1 VNVPAKPSNLPLL
14 KGMRARSLLLNH
26 FFLPKGVAMLEQAA
40 QHALVIIAQ
49 LNIEEMWGLSA
60 ETQWDY
66 VQSVVGYLS
75 DAVALSDA
83 LLRIMLRYYHTE
95 HALVDAL
102 RDPGHPEHS
111 EQWLEWTRQGVRIL
125 AAQLAGG
132 YAAIGSLLSLEDLA
146 QEAMHDLWRGLPS
159 FRYQSRFYTWAYA
172 VICHCLSR
180 HYRALQAQK
189 RNALVQI
196 HSLESMLS
204 IIDTLPDRATP
215 TPDEAA
221 LEGSF
226 AALLR
231 QVLARH
237 PDDRLVPIFQLWAYE
252 ERTLRVIGEQLHLST
267 ARVHTLLG
275 QAIALL
281 RDETA
286 IRDWLEHER
295 AGAPPYCVPPARPG
309 SGTLY

>member
-1 VNVPAKPSNLPLL
+1 
-14 KGMRARSLLLNH
+14 
-26 FFLPKGVAMLEQAA
+26 MLEQAA
-40 QHALVIIAQ
+40 QHALAIITQ
-49 LNIEEMWGLSA
+49 LNAEEMWELST
-60 ETQWDY
+60 ETQREY
-66 VQSVVGYLS
+66 VQCVVSYLS
-75 DAVALSDA
+75 DAVVFSDA

-95 HALVDAL
+95 HALVEAL

-111 EQWLEWTRQGVRIL
+111 EQWLKWTKQVLRIL

-132 YAAIGSLLSLEDLA
+132 YAAIESLISLEDLA

-180 HYRALQAQK
+180 HYRALQTQK
-189 RNALVQI
+189 RNALIQI
-196 HSLESMLS
+196 QSLEGMLS
-204 IIDTLPDRATP
+204 LIDTLPDRATLA
-215 TPDEAA
+215 PDEAA
-221 LEGSF
+221 LDGSF
-226 AALLR
+226 ATLLR

-252 ERTLRVIGEQLHLST
+252 ERTLRVIGEQLNLST

-281 RDETA
+281 RNETA
-286 IRDWLEHER
+286 IRDWLEHDCT
-295 AGAPPYCVPPARPG
+295 GTSGYFVPPVRPG